1 MQPKRMFMA
10 KQEIYCCLDRTNNNK
25 EPPKRSKAVYF
36 ALIFCGFW
44 SLEFHSRKH
53 HVQNA
58 SQLIIAG
65 PCKYYFYFGWHDVVF
80 SK

>member
-44 SLEFHSRKH
+44 SLEFHSRKNY
-53 HVQNA
+53 VKNA
-58 SQLIIAG
+58 SQHFIAG
-65 PCKYYFYFGWHDVVF
+65 PCRYYFYFGWNDAVF
-80 SK
+80 SR

>member
-10 KQEIYCCLDRTNNNK
+10 KQEIYFCLDRINNNK

-44 SLEFHSRKH
+44 SLEFHSRKNY
-53 HVQNA
+53 VKNT
-58 SQLIIAG
+58 SQLLIAG
-65 PCKYYFYFGWHDVVF
+65 PCKCYFYFEA
-80 SK
+80 